1 MALVMDASPAMGL
14 EERLRSEATSRD
26 MMMRSELQAM
36 RVELRAEMKA
46 ELAQEKERRC
56 KAEEAAAELAEQVRT
71 LLANMPSRPD
81 TLAKAP
87 DAHRLTPDPV
97 HRAMPSGEA
106 TCAHDKLLCERG
118 NYKQVAHM
126 SPESLEEMEFDHKD
140 LTEDMWGI
148 AVMLVTREVAETS
161 ERGFKGDCAIRICYA
176 TICVVLNLVL
186 QLFLLKWV
194 NEYIVGNS
202 VWILQGQYAQFHREI
217 FNDKGEFQD
226 HSWMKWE
233 GPRGELCDAVINK
246 KLFLSGILFL
256 WIGRM
261 LGEFKT
267 CHRMTREIWSL
278 PSAPSGAHSGHCLIE
293 GRKAAGGAITEV
305 IAMTTLTRVLIYVV
319 VLVPKVTVCLLLAVL
334 GSQWLTATLS
344 FSDLI
349 LNALALEFIIG
360 IDENILEFFLPARI
374 KERLGS
380 TKFAYPTKE
389 PHTPEQA
396 DRALVDDY
404 TRNLLYFVAAIC
416 ITTAYTLY
424 AQQVLPGSG
433 HDIEEHCGA
442 WYMNQFSQKCLP
454 FENGC
459 FPFGPDTSS
468 PHDYAP
474 MGPNQLK

>member
-87 DAHRLTPDPV
+87 DAHRLTQDPV
-97 HRAMPSGEA
+97 HMAMPSGEA

-126 SPESLEEMEFDHKD
+126 STESLEEMEFDHKD

-226 HSWMKWE
+226 HSWMNWE

-267 CHRMTREIWSL
+267 CQRMSREVWAL
-278 PSAPSGAHSGHCLIE
+278 PSAPTGAPSHSCVVD
-293 GRKAAGGAITEV
+293 RAACPDVTEV
-305 IAMTTLTRVLIYVV
+305 IAMTPCTRIMVYLT
-319 VLVPKVTVCLLLAVL
+319 VLVPKVCVCLLLAVL
-334 GSQWLTATLS
+334 GCQWLTATLS

-360 IDENILEFFLPARI
+360 IDENILEFFLPVRI
-374 KERLGS
+374 KTRLNG
-380 TKFAYPTKE
+380 TKLAYPAKDKQTE
-389 PHTPEQA
+389 EQVNKMA
-396 DRALVDDY
+396 IDDY
-404 TRNLLYFVAAIC
+404 VRNITYFLVCIGLTCVYVLYF
-416 ITTAYTLY
+416 
-424 AQQVLPGSG
+424 QQVLPGGG
-433 HDIEEHCGA
+433 HDIEEHCGE
-442 WYMNQFSQKCLP
+442 WYMNQFSQKCFP
-454 FENGC
+454 FEKGC
-459 FPFGPDTSS
+459 FPFGKGDP
-468 PHDYAP
+468 PHDYAEH
-474 MGPNQLK
+474 GPVKLL